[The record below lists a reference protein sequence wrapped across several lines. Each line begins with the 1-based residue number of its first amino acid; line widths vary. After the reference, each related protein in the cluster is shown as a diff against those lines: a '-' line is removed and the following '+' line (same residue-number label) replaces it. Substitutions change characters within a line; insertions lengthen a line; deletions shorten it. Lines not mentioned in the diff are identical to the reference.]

1 MRSDTMSK
9 RGENIYKRKDGRWE
23 GRYIK
28 FYDENGKAKL
38 GYVYA
43 KTYSEAKNKLM
54 EQKNF
59 WLNKNE
65 SAWHETDISY
75 SYILTSWLDFSQMRV
90 KESTYARYVHIVER
104 HIRPKLG
111 NYKLAKISTKCVEE
125 YVVDALKNGRLD
137 HTGGLSEKT
146 VIDILIIIKSSMSY
160 AKHHGYITKCDLSRI
175 CIKNTE
181 KEIKILSMKEQ
192 QQLTQVL
199 LADLDFCKFGILL
212 ALYTGIRIGE
222 LCALT
227 WEDFNIEEKFLKIY
241 KTMQRIQNVV
251 DPQTSK
257 TKVIVTEP
265 KSRSSIRIIP
275 LPEFIIE
282 IAKNIYVSPK
292 VFILTGKENSYLE
305 PRTIQNRFQ
314 IYLKQGGIRTANF
327 HSLRHTF
334 ATRCVEL
341 GFEIKTLSEI
351 LGHSNVN
358 ITLNR
363 YVHSSYHLKCENMN
377 KLQMLI

>member
-1 MRSDTMSK
+1 
-9 RGENIYKRKDGRWE
+9 
-23 GRYIK
+23 
-28 FYDENGKAKL
+28 
-38 GYVYA
+38 
-43 KTYSEAKNKLM
+43 
-54 EQKNF
+54 
-59 WLNKNE
+59 
-65 SAWHETDISY
+65 
-75 SYILTSWLDFSQMRV
+75 
-90 KESTYARYVHIVER
+90 
-104 HIRPKLG
+104 
-111 NYKLAKISTKCVEE
+111 
-125 YVVDALKNGRLD
+125 
-137 HTGGLSEKT
+137 
-146 VIDILIIIKSSMSY
+146 
-160 AKHHGYITKCDLSRI
+160 
-175 CIKNTE
+175 
-181 KEIKILSMKEQ
+181 
-192 QQLTQVL
+192 
-199 LADLDFCKFGILL
+199 
-212 ALYTGIRIGE
+212 
-222 LCALT
+222 
-227 WEDFNIEEKFLKIY
+227 
-241 KTMQRIQNVV
+241 MQRIQNVV

-292 VFILTGKENSYLE
+292 VFILTGKENCYLE